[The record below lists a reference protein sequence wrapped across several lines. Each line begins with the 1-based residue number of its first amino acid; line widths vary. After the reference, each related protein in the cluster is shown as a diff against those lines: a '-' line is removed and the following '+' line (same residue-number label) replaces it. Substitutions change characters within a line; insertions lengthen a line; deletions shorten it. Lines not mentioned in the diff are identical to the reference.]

1 MSETP
6 APYNTGKPT
15 TVVEMLEEVFEAR
28 CFLDALNLKR
38 LDALDALI
46 TPEIRSRMLS
56 IEAEFEEPITEQT
69 ERIADMEKAV
79 RARVEQEGCSTKSE
93 HLHAVWMK
101 GRVTWDSKKLDAYAV
116 ADPKMLAFRTEG
128 SPSVSLRPVTK

>member
-6 APYNTGKPT
+6 APYSVGKST
-15 TVVEMLEEVFEAR
+15 TVAEMLEEVFEAR

-38 LDALDALI
+38 KDALDALI

-69 ERIADMEKAV
+69 ERIAEMEKAV
-79 RARVEQEGCSTKSE
+79 KARVETEGCSTKSE
-93 HLHAVWMK
+93 HLHAIWMK
-101 GRVTWDSKKLDAYAV
+101 GRVSWDNKKLDAYSV
-116 ADPKMLAFRTEG
+116 ADPKLLAFRTEG